1 MKILIVGAFPSKDSK
16 IIGGQITA
24 CKNLFPESLYEKENV
39 IRFDTTQ
46 RSNPPPR
53 ILKRIIFSF
62 LRFPNFLNKIIF
74 NNPFKVIILIT
85 SGTSFIEKTFYALIA
100 KILGKQTIIMP
111 RSDLILKQIK
121 INIFYKLFFKLLYLS
136 TNTFIFQ
143 SDTFIRAFPK
153 IKFKSH
159 YILPNCIN
167 LNNLEKNNTVKKNKN
182 IINLLYVGWLEPVK
196 DLNTL
201 LGSIKILKK
210 LLPDKEII
218 IQIVGDGSEFNSLK
232 NSCNKFKINH
242 KFHGWIKDRNKLNKI
257 YASATC
263 FCLTSKFE
271 GFPNV
276 ILEAMS
282 YGLPIIS
289 TKVGALPYWLIEN
302 RNILFSNIGNKY
314 EFAKNIE
321 KLFKSNKLYKY
332 MSQSN
337 IDDIGENFN
346 CEIISKKLN
355 LILNN

>member
-1 MKILIVGAFPSKDSK
+1 MKP
-16 IIGGQITA
+16 
-24 CKNLFPESLYEKENV
+24 Y
-39 IRFDTTQ
+39 
-46 RSNPPPR
+46 
-53 ILKRIIFSF
+53 
-62 LRFPNFLNKIIF
+62 
-74 NNPFKVIILIT
+74 
-85 SGTSFIEKTFYALIA
+85 
-100 KILGKQTIIMP
+100 
-111 RSDLILKQIK
+111 
-121 INIFYKLFFKLLYLS
+121 
-136 TNTFIFQ
+136 
-143 SDTFIRAFPK
+143 
-153 IKFKSH
+153 
-159 YILPNCIN
+159 YILPNCIRLKN
-167 LNNLEKNNTVKKNKN
+167 LKKNNIVKKNKK

-201 LGSIKILKK
+201 LRSIQIVKEV
-210 LLPDKEII
+210 LPEKEII
-218 IQIVGDGSEFNSLK
+218 IHIVGDGSEFNSLK
-232 NSCNKFKINH
+232 NSCNKLKINH

-257 YASATC
+257 YESATC

-302 RNILFSNIGNKY
+302 RNILFSNVGNEY

-321 KLFKSNKLYKY
+321 KLLSSNKLFRY

-337 IDDIGENFN
+337 IDDIRENYS